1 MAHDG
6 TATNDNAVMELE
18 VIGFDL
24 ASCLV
29 AQQQGADRIEL
40 CANPH
45 EGGTTPS
52 YGMIASARECTSIQ
66 LFPIIR
72 PRGGDF
78 LYSETEFDA
87 MIADVEQCRHLG
99 CDGVVIGM
107 LSPDGTVDTE
117 RCAALIEQAGPMQVT
132 FHRAFDRVRD
142 PRASLEAIIELGC
155 TRILTSGLHPNV
167 DAGKEILRTLV
178 DAAGDRITIMPGSG
192 VRADNIVGLAEFT
205 GARAFHSS
213 ARSLRAS
220 AMKYVNPAMDEDLS
234 CVCIDP
240 GEVADMRRLL
250 EEYAA
255 DQQRK
260 GSL

>member
-1 MAHDG
+1 
-6 TATNDNAVMELE
+6 MELE

-24 ASCLV
+24 DSCLV
-29 AQQQGADRIEL
+29 AERSGADRIEL

-52 YGMIASARECTSIQ
+52 HGMIAVARAAVTIQ

-78 LYSETEFDA
+78 LYTDLEFRA
-87 MIADVEQCRHLG
+87 MLADIRVCRELG

-107 LSPDGTVDTE
+107 LSEDGSVDAG
-117 RCAALIEQAGPMQVT
+117 RCSELVAEAGPMQVT

-142 PRASLEAIIELGC
+142 PMAALEDVIGLGC
-155 TRILTSGLHPNV
+155 ARILSSGLRP
-167 DAGKEILRTLV
+167 DAESGAGMLRRLV

-192 VRADNIVGLAEFT
+192 VRSTNIAGLAQAT

-213 ARSLRAS
+213 ARADRAS
-220 AMKYVNPAMDEDLS
+220 LMRYANPGMDEDLTTIG
-234 CVCIDP
+234 IDAD
-240 GEVADMRRLL
+240 EVAALRRILD
-250 EEYAA
+250 EAPPRPDGPTA
-255 DQQRK
+255 RPRRRR
-260 GSL
+260 

>member
-1 MAHDG
+1 MRSSPTLGLASR
-6 TATNDNAVMELE
+6 VMRELE

-24 ASCLV
+24 ASCLI
-29 AQQQGADRIEL
+29 AERQGADRIEL

-52 YGMIASARECTSIQ
+52 HGVIAVAREQTSIQ

-78 LYSETEFDA
+78 FYSDLEFRA
-87 MIADVEQCRHLG
+87 MVDDIERCRSLG

-107 LSPDGTVDTE
+107 LTADGSVDVD
-117 RCAALIEQAGPMQVT
+117 RCAELVERAGPMQVT

-142 PRASLEAIIELGC
+142 PVVALEAIIELGC
-155 TRILTSGLHPNV
+155 ARILTSGLHPDV
-167 DAGKEILRTLV
+167 ESGRETLKTLV

-192 VRADNIVGLAEFT
+192 VRSTNIVELAQHT

-213 ARSLRAS
+213 ARTVHPS
-220 AMKYVNPAMDEDLS
+220 AMTFTNPAMAEELVS
-234 CVCIDP
+234 VGIDAD
-240 GEVADMRRLL
+240 EVATLRRLL
-250 EEYAA
+250 
-255 DQQRK
+255 DQ
-260 GSL
+260 LP